1 MADLKKQIDR
11 IMYVSGYV
19 ISESP
24 KYRPII
30 DETSFDSMPEGWNMK
45 EAEAPAPEAL
55 ADPAPAAP
63 TSGATASPAAA
74 TPAPATPPPAPAP
87 PATSEPAAPTSIA
100 PELPKADVSPE
111 VTTPFSSDGNQP
123 PQGPPMGQDKDQLQR
138 DLMKFQLDAMK
149 KMSQKI
155 DQLESFIDGLN
166 TQQAKLYS
174 EVEKVK
180 DPSDAEKFA
189 ERKED
194 SSPYYFNLNDMWND
208 NVFQGKMDNFNSQ
221 GIIKTKD
228 GYIADFDTLPKLNS
242 YEVKNSFEAI

>member
-19 ISESP
+19 VNESP

-55 ADPAPAAP
+55 ANTPPAAP
-63 TSGATASPAAA
+63 TSGATASPATASPVA
-74 TPAPATPPPAPAP
+74 STPAPAAPSP
-87 PATSEPAAPTSIA
+87 EPAAASTSIA
-100 PELPKADVSPE
+100 PELPKADVTPE
-111 VTTPFSSDGNQP
+111 VTPHSSDGNQ
-123 PQGPPMGQDKDQLQR
+123 QGSPMGQDKDQLQR

-166 TQQAKLYS
+166 AQQAKLYS

-208 NVFQGKMDNFNSQ
+208 NVFQGKMDNFNSK
-221 GIIKTKD
+221 GIVKTKD

-242 YEVKNSFEAI
+242 YEIKNSFEAI